1 MLLLVAVAVVVIAV
15 IASTVW
21 TVIASTVVGLVTI
34 PEFAIVGAT
43 RLVRRLPCCCCCCC
57 YSTCLVFRY
66 DECDL

>member
-43 RLVRRLPCCCCCCC
+43 RLVRRLRYFCCCC
-57 YSTCLVFRY
+57 YSQCLVFRC